1 MIFNGSKIMEIEPYT
16 FKNCVNLKE
25 ITLPESLTIIA
36 YDAFF
41 GCSSL
46 TKVVIPDNV
55 FEIGK
60 TAFLGCTSLTEATI
74 GRSVR
79 SIGES
84 CFDGCKKLATVICKG
99 ETPAR
104 LGVGAFMKDDGGS
117 KYITSIK
124 VPTKAVST
132 YKDAERWKDF
142 SDRIS
147 D

>member
-1 MIFNGSKIMEIEPYT
+1 MEIEPYT

-55 FEIGK
+55 TEIEK
-60 TAFLGCTSLTEATI
+60 TAFSQCTSLTEATI
-74 GRSVR
+74 GRSVI
-79 SIGES
+79 SIGKS

-104 LGVGAFMKDDGGS
+104 LGVGAFMKDDGGA
-117 KYITSIK
+117 KYITSVK
-124 VPTKAVST
+124 VPKTAVST
-132 YKDAERWKDF
+132 YKNAAGWKDF

-147 D
+147 GY